1 MKKRRTRKILIVQQV
16 IRLQSKFRVRNRF
29 GEIMEE
35 DSEESS
41 DPESEKGVRIQIKNQ
56 DKIKQT
62 TEDIGLVKND
72 TNGEIKI
79 NE

>member
-1 MKKRRTRKILIVQQV
+1 MRRTLIVLQV
-16 IRLQSKFRVRNRF
+16 IRFQSKVRANNRF

-56 DKIKQT
+56 DKIQQT
-62 TEDIGLVKND
+62 TEEPGVVKQDINGGIK
-72 TNGEIKI
+72 TNE
-79 NE
+79 